1 MQLWLIRHP
10 PPQVAA
16 GVCYGRTD
24 LALADDV
31 AAAAA
36 RIGPQLP
43 SHSPLFTSPL
53 RRCRQL
59 AEALHPAPQS
69 DERLQEMH
77 FGDWEMTP
85 WHLIQREALDG
96 WAADPLGYRPPRGES
111 VAELSTRVLAFVAD
125 ARRAGHERAV
135 LVTHA
140 GVMKV
145 IVGHARGLPAGKWM
159 GLSFD
164 YEHVVCV
171 TLEKDGGDALPGA
184 PMPLAATLR
193 PGSGPRT

>member
-1 MQLWLIRHP
+1 VQLYLIRHP
-10 PPQVAA
+10 APQVAA

-36 RIGPQLP
+36 RIRPQLP
-43 SHSPLFTSPL
+43 PQGPLFTSPL
-53 RRCRQL
+53 LRCRQL
-59 AEALHPAPQS
+59 AAALHATPQS

-85 WHLIQREALDG
+85 WSRIQREALDG
-96 WAADPLGYRPPRGES
+96 WAADPLGYRPPQGES
-111 VAELSTRVLAFVAD
+111 VAELRARVLAFVAD
-125 ARRAGHERAV
+125 AHDAGLQQAV

-145 IVGHARGLPAGKWM
+145 IVGHARGLPVGKWM

-164 YEHVVCV
+164 YESVVCV
-171 TLEKDGGDALPGA
+171 EFTGLSAC
-184 PMPLAATLR
+184 
-193 PGSGPRT
+193 

>member
-36 RIGPQLP
+36 RIRPQLP
-43 SHSPLFTSPL
+43 PHGPLFTSPL
-53 RRCRQL
+53 QRCRQL
-59 AEALHPAPQS
+59 ADALHSSPQS
-69 DERLQEMH
+69 DDRLQEMH

-85 WHLIQREALDG
+85 WAQIQRAALDG
-96 WAADPLGYRPPRGES
+96 WAADPLGYRPPQGES
-111 VAELSTRVLAFVAD
+111 VAELQARVLAFVTETQ
-125 ARRAGHERAV
+125 RAGLQQAV

-145 IVGHARGLPAGKWM
+145 IVGQVRGLPERKWM
-159 GLSFD
+159 SLSFE
-164 YEHVVCV
+164 YESVVCV
-171 TLEKDGGDALPGA
+171 EFTS
-184 PMPLAATLR
+184 AAAC
-193 PGSGPRT
+193 

>member
-1 MQLWLIRHP
+1 VQLWLIRHP
-10 PPQVAA
+10 PPQVAQ

-24 LALADDV
+24 LALADGV

-36 RIGPQLP
+36 RIRPQLP
-43 SHSPLFTSPL
+43 PHGPLFTSPL
-53 RRCRQL
+53 QRCRQL
-59 AEALHPAPQS
+59 ADALHPAPQA

-111 VAELSTRVLAFVAD
+111 VAELHARVLAFVAD
-125 ARRAGHERAV
+125 ARRAGHQRAV

-145 IVGHARGLPAGKWM
+145 IVGHAQGLPAGKWM

-164 YEHVVCV
+164 YERVVCV
-171 TLEKDGGDALPGA
+171 TLENAGSEALRGE
-184 PMPLAATLR
+184 PMPMAAKLQ
-193 PGSGPRT
+193 PGSGPCT

>member
-16 GVCYGRTD
+16 SVCYGRTD

-36 RIGPQLP
+36 RIRPQLP
-43 SHSPLFTSPL
+43 PHGPLFTSPL
-53 RRCRQL
+53 QRCRQL
-59 AEALHPAPQS
+59 AAALHPAPQS

-85 WHLIQREALDG
+85 WAQIQREALDG
-96 WAADPLGYRPPRGES
+96 WAADPLGYRPPQGES
-111 VAELSTRVLAFVAD
+111 VTELQARVYAFVAEV
-125 ARRAGHERAV
+125 RGAGLERAV

-145 IVGHARGLPAGKWM
+145 IVGLAQGMLPQKWM
-159 GLSFD
+159 ALMFE
-164 YEHVVCV
+164 YERVIRVDIEC
-171 TLEKDGGDALPGA
+171 P
-184 PMPLAATLR
+184 
-193 PGSGPRT
+193 

>member
-36 RIGPQLP
+36 RIRPQLP
-43 SHSPLFTSPL
+43 PHIPLYTSPL
-53 RRCRQL
+53 QRCRQL
-59 AEALHPAPQS
+59 AAALHPAPQS

-85 WHLIQREALDG
+85 WSQIQREALDG

-111 VAELSTRVLAFVAD
+111 VAELRARVLAFVAEAHD
-125 ARRAGHERAV
+125 AGLQRAV

-145 IVGHARGLPAGKWM
+145 IVGLAQGMLPQQWM
-159 GLSFD
+159 
-164 YEHVVCV
+164 
-171 TLEKDGGDALPGA
+171 ALMFEYG
-184 PMPLAATLR
+184 R
-193 PGSGPRT
+193 VIRVDI

>member
-24 LALADDV
+24 LALVDEV

-36 RIGPQLP
+36 RIRPQLP
-43 SHSPLFTSPL
+43 PHAPLFTSPL
-53 RRCRQL
+53 QRCRQL
-59 AEALHPAPQS
+59 ADALHPAPQS

-85 WHLIQREALDG
+85 WAQIQREALDG
-96 WAADPLGYRPPRGES
+96 WAADPLGYRPPQGES
-111 VAELSTRVLAFVAD
+111 VAELRARVLAFVAEAHD
-125 ARRAGHERAV
+125 AGLQRAV

-145 IVGHARGLPAGKWM
+145 IVGLAQGMLPQQWM
-159 GLSFD
+159 
-164 YEHVVCV
+164 
-171 TLEKDGGDALPGA
+171 ALMFEYGRVIRVDIESP
-184 PMPLAATLR
+184 
-193 PGSGPRT
+193 